1 MRSARSAVSPTL
13 LLSIFLALPATAQ
26 EARPLGFREY
36 LAEVEK
42 TNLDFAV
49 NRFSVRIAEAQ
60 VVLARLFPDPQ
71 VTGGIG
77 SYDLTDQKAPTSL
90 TWGLSQTIELG
101 GKRGARIAEARA
113 GVTLAQAHLA
123 DFFETLRVNA
133 ANAFIDALS
142 ARRVLD
148 RKRKTLESVE
158 KLVAATEQRLRVGDV
173 SPTALWQVKV
183 EAERFRADFVSAE
196 GDVRAAD
203 AALELY
209 LGAPAAGKPA
219 HVVPAGE
226 LTVPAKAL
234 DPEALVSRAVAAR
247 SDVLVA
253 LGAEKTAQAHVGLA
267 RANRWV
273 DLSVGAA
280 VTHSP
285 SDAVAGIPAQKALGL
300 TLSLP
305 IPFSRL
311 THGELDAARAAARQ
325 AETQS
330 ASARRRVT
338 VEVRQAFARYE
349 ATRKA
354 VDVYAG
360 EVLTNADKALEATR
374 YSYDRG
380 ATRLLEL
387 LDAQRT
393 VDDVYLGYAAA
404 LADHARAL
412 VTLERAAAMWDVEL

>member
-1 MRSARSAVSPTL
+1 MRPNMSRALLLFA
-13 LLSIFLALPATAQ
+13 LLSIPASAQ
-26 EARPLGFREY
+26 SPDARPLRLREY
-36 LAEVEK
+36 LAEVER
-42 TNLDFAV
+42 TDLDLAAIRYNV
-49 NRFSVRIAEAQ
+49 PIAEAQ
-60 VVLARLFPDPQ
+60 IVLAKLFPDPQ
-71 VTGGIG
+71 LTGGID
-77 SYDLTDQKAPTSL
+77 SYDLTDQKLPTSL
-90 TWGLSQTIELG
+90 IWGLSQTIELG

-113 GVTLAQAHLA
+113 GVTLAQAQLA

-133 ANAFIDALS
+133 TNAFIDALS

-148 RKRKTLESVE
+148 RKRRTLDSVE

-196 GDVRAAD
+196 GDVHAAD

-209 LGAPAAGKPA
+209 LGAPAPGQPA
-219 HVVPAGE
+219 HVLPVGE
-226 LTVPAKAL
+226 LDVSSKKL
-234 DPEALVSRAVAAR
+234 DPETLVSRAVAAR
-247 SDVLVA
+247 SDLLLA
-253 LGAEKTAQAHVGLA
+253 LGAEKTAQAHVRVA
-267 RANRWV
+267 RTSRWV
-273 DLSVGAA
+273 DLSVAAA
-280 VTHSP
+280 VTRGP
-285 SDAVAGIPAQKALGL
+285 SDVPAGIPAQRSLGL

-305 IPFSRL
+305 IPFSRR

-325 AETQS
+325 AETHT
-330 ASARRRVT
+330 ASVRRRIA
-338 VEVRQAFARYE
+338 VEVEQALARYE

-354 VDVYAG
+354 VDVYVG
-360 EVLTNADKALEATR
+360 EVLTNADKALGATR

-412 VTLERAAAMWDVEL
+412 VTLERAAAMWDMDF